1 MMKLYHMKDE
11 MSTSKRERYMN
22 WNIIVYPES
31 SPADW
36 RDIINETHIEWVCS
50 PLHDRD
56 IDPTGETKKPHWH
69 VTLLY
74 PSLKAHWQVEE
85 LTSLINTPIP
95 VKCLSVS
102 GSIRYMVHKDNPD
115 KAQYEWSDIV
125 CYGGADLSSLCAP
138 TSSERLQIQADIIA
152 YIQTAGITEYKD
164 IVDYAMVTNREW
176 LNVLLNYS
184 TISINAYI
192 RSCRHQAE
200 REARGMVIAKEDDE
214 DDVIVIDGVTCQ
226 LVDNDDVIVDNA
238 TGQIIE
244 TGGGFSGEQ
253 TEEISMDD
261 T

>member
-1 MMKLYHMKDE
+1 
-11 MSTSKRERYMN
+11 
-22 WNIIVYPES
+22 
-31 SPADW
+31 
-36 RDIINETHIEWVCS
+36 
-50 PLHDRD
+50 
-56 IDPTGETKKPHWH
+56 
-69 VTLLY
+69 
-74 PSLKAHWQVEE
+74 
-85 LTSLINTPIP
+85 
-95 VKCLSVS
+95 
-102 GSIRYMVHKDNPD
+102 MVHKDNPD

-192 RSCRHQAE
+192 RSCRHRAE